1 MIERRTVLVLATV
14 LGAAPISAAPIW
26 PASIWAAPIWPAS
39 IWAAPIWVA
48 AYPAAQ
54 EHSARGIVLE
64 STPARH
70 SLIVSCEAIPGYMD
84 PMEMSFAVQDS
95 KALESLKPGTTI
107 RFKIVQRGGALYADN
122 IHAETAANLESEP
135 MEAGGL
141 TVLRGALN
149 PSAAKVVPVGQMV
162 PDFALTDQRGKIVRL
177 HQLEGKVVALTFG
190 YSRCPNPTYCL
201 RLSNNLAGLAKRFH
215 EQAGRDLVL
224 LTIAIDPEHDQG
236 AALADYAAVWKA
248 DPAVWHFLTGPLPEV
263 KQVSGMF
270 GMNFWRDEGLLTHSL
285 HTVIIDRE
293 GRLAANLEG
302 NQFSAEQLGDLVQTV
317 MNRPE

>member
-1 MIERRTVLVLATV
+1 
-14 LGAAPISAAPIW
+14 
-26 PASIWAAPIWPAS
+26 
-39 IWAAPIWVA
+39 
-48 AYPAAQ
+48 
-54 EHSARGIVLE
+54 
-64 STPARH
+64 
-70 SLIVSCEAIPGYMD
+70 
-84 PMEMSFAVQDS
+84 
-95 KALESLKPGTTI
+95 
-107 RFKIVQRGGALYADN
+107 
-122 IHAETAANLESEP
+122 

-149 PSAAKVVPVGQMV
+149 PSAANVVAIGQMV
-162 PDFALTDQRGKIVRL
+162 PDFALTDQTGKIVHL

-190 YSRCPNPTYCL
+190 YSRCPNPNYCL
-201 RLSNNLAGLAKRFH
+201 RLSNNLGRLAKRFH

-224 LTIAIDPEHDQG
+224 LTVAIDPEHDQG

-302 NQFSAEQLGDLVQTV
+302 NQFSAEQLGDLVQIV
-317 MNRPE
+317 MIRPH